1 MSDTLYPA
9 SPEVDKS
16 QITKM
21 TGSYRTQ
28 IITNL
33 FAIILFFLLY
43 LCMIVLAAFLIYH
56 AWSYPLSYDFSKW
69 EVLAKIGAV
78 AMSVML
84 FLFLLKFL
92 FKKTSS
98 DNPSNI
104 EIFEKDHPELFNFI
118 RRLSAEVGAPFP
130 KKIFVNH
137 EINASVFY
145 NSTILSLFMPVKK
158 NLLIGLGLVNSVN
171 LSEFKAIM
179 AHEFG
184 HFAQSSMKL
193 GSYVYMANHIIY
205 DMVYERDQWD
215 VMLERWKGLD
225 WRIAVFGWILSPII
239 WIVRQFMSLLYRVL
253 NMLHSALS
261 RQMEYNADLVAVSVT
276 GSNQIINGLYK
287 MGLTSQSYQLTL
299 SKLSDARDQQIH
311 SEDLFY
317 NHIECHKHLLTTNKE
332 FAAEEITRKV
342 ADLTANYELFS
353 VDEDETT
360 LAMYASH
367 PSNFKRERNAKKL
380 FIEGVQD
387 ERSPWMLFGDAQNL
401 AHEVTKSLYRLS
413 LDQEKISFKPKEE
426 VQKFI
431 IAELSEAEFGERY
444 MQYFDSHVISLP
456 KEEDRTEPGTI
467 LTTEKLRLAIADL
480 WGDDFKTRM
489 TSINTK
495 REKLIDVVNFV
506 QNPPKRGSIEVNGKQ
521 FKVEDSMQA
530 YHAINKLMEEDI
542 TWFTGHDEKMY
553 SLYTQLNKLLKPT
566 EQELTKR
573 YQFLEHTNDINR
585 ELGVLSEN
593 IDIYAQEVSE
603 LSQPEEEDISA
614 YALKF
619 NTLRGKFEKLLRE
632 ANRVE
637 IPALSNIGNINK
649 LGEFLLPSTPVFI
662 SSTDID
668 FNHVQQLAYQISDAS
683 ARLDRLSNKNIGA
696 LLRLQESL
704 EEELKLVE

>member
-1 MSDTLYPA
+1 MSDTFYPA
-9 SPEVDKS
+9 SPEVDRS

-21 TGSYRTQ
+21 TGKYRTQ
-28 IITNL
+28 IIVNL
-33 FAIILFFLLY
+33 LAIILFFLLY
-43 LCMIVLAAFLIYH
+43 LCMIVVAGFLIYH

-69 EVLAKIGAV
+69 EVLAKVGAV
-78 AMSVML
+78 AMSVMF

-92 FKKTSS
+92 FKRTSS
-98 DNPSNI
+98 DDPSNI
-104 EIFEKDHPELFNFI
+104 EIFEKDHPELFSFI
-118 RRLSAEVGAPFP
+118 RKLSAEVGAPFP

-145 NSTILSLFMPVKK
+145 NSTVLSLFIPVKK

-215 VMLERWKGLD
+215 IMLERWKGLD
-225 WRIAVFGWILSPII
+225 FRIAVFGWILSPVI

-317 NHIECHKHLLTTNKE
+317 NHTECHKYLLATNKE

-342 ADLTANYELFS
+342 TDLTSTYELFA

-367 PSNFKRERNAKKL
+367 PSNYKRERNAKRL

-401 AHEVTKSLYRLS
+401 AHEVTKNLYSLS
-413 LDQEKISFKPKEE
+413 LDQEKINFKPKEE

-456 KEEDRTEPGTI
+456 KEDRTEPEI
-467 LTTEKLRLAIADL
+467 VLTAEKLRLAIADL
-480 WGDDFKTRM
+480 WGDDFKSRM
-489 TSINTK
+489 TTINTK
-495 REKLIDVVNFV
+495 REKLIEVVNFV
-506 QNPPKRGSIEVNGKQ
+506 QNPPKGGSIEVNGKQ
-521 FKVEDSMQA
+521 FKAKDSVQA
-530 YHAINKLMEEDI
+530 YHAINKIMEEDSS
-542 TWFTGHDEKMY
+542 WFIEYDEKIY
-553 SLYTQLNKLLKPT
+553 SLYTQMNALLRPADR
-566 EQELTKR
+566 ELTKR
-573 YQFLEHTNDINR
+573 YKFLKQTNDMSR
-585 ELGVLSEN
+585 ELGVFSQDL
-593 IDIYAQEVSE
+593 DTYAQEVSE
-603 LSQPEEEDISA
+603 LTQPEEEDISG
-614 YALKF
+614 YAIKF
-619 NTLRGKFEKLLRE
+619 NTLRSKFEKLLRE
-632 ANRVE
+632 ANGVDV
-637 IPALSNIGNINK
+637 PALNNIGNIDK
-649 LGEFLLPSTPVFI
+649 LGQFLLPIPPGFI

-683 ARLDRLSNKNIGA
+683 SRLDRLANKNLGA
-696 LLRLQESL
+696 LLKLQESL
-704 EEELKLVE
+704 EEELKLMK